1 MQKQPMFDYYNIN
14 IMSVDKN
21 TLSYEYE
28 YNARFDAIIQLIAM
42 LTLPRQTKMAAA
54 IPL

>member
-1 MQKQPMFDYYNIN
+1 MFDYYKIN
-14 IMSVDKN
+14 IMSVDIRTPSSIN
-21 TLSYEYE
+21 NE
-28 YNARFDAIIQLIAM
+28 RFDAIIQLIAM